1 MESKQL
7 KEKGE
12 VDYDFRQDILFFK
25 TMEREYTKSFDTDN
39 ITIDIDKE
47 GLLVGIQIFEA
58 SKFLNVDKKDLLIIS
73 QWEFIANVYGGNR
86 IDIRLTFQVKIRN
99 KIIEKNPIILQQINE
114 NLPDS
119 QLVCEA
125 VV

>member
-12 VDYDFRQDILFFK
+12 VDYDFRHDILFFK

-58 SKFLNVDKKDLLIIS
+58 SKFLNVDKKDLLIIP